1 MKHNKKFTPYN
12 CSKMS
17 NKNNKYLVI
26 HWVGAVSTAK
36 NNADY
41 FYNKYIGA
49 SAHYFVD
56 GNADENQAIWQIV
69 GENNAAWH
77 VGAKTYKHTEC
88 RNTNS
93 IGIEICCIK
102 KNGQTIMDPIA
113 IDRASKLAKSIVD
126 MWGIKKKNILRHWD
140 ITRKN
145 CPAEFVANETRWN
158 NFINKIYDSNPVEP
172 ESGDME
178 IDKKTFEKLVKNS
191 GSLDQVA
198 KALDLEKNL
207 DGKEY
212 VSIIK
217 DILDNSYKSSK
228 LSEELNKKIK
238 ELEAE
243 LTNRGKECIKLE
255 AEINQIKSEN
265 SSFLEELVELRKENG
280 SLKKDLAKSIDTINE
295 LKANDGEEWEAN
307 GREVIVVDGDVTTK
321 TNYKLK

>member
-12 CSKMS
+12 RSKMS

-41 FYNKYIGA
+41 FARKYVGA

-56 GNADENQAIWQIV
+56 GSDDENQAIWQIV
-69 GENNAAWH
+69 GENDAAWH

-113 IDRASKLAKSIVD
+113 IDRASKLAKSIID
-126 MWGIKKKNILRHWD
+126 MWGIKRENILRHFD
-140 ITRKN
+140 VTRKN
-145 CPAEFVANETRWN
+145 CPAEFVADTNRWN
-158 NFINKIYDSNPVEP
+158 DFINKIYGSTPVEP
-172 ESGDME
+172 ESGEMNKLL
-178 IDKKTFEKLVKNS
+178 KKYNVKT
-191 GSLDQVA
+191 L
-198 KALDLEKNL
+198 
-207 DGKEY
+207 
-212 VSIIK
+212 
-217 DILDNSYKSSK
+217 
-228 LSEELNKKIK
+228 EELDIKIEQHCGIDFSGGFLGSGREKIK

-265 SSFLEELVELRKENG
+265 SSFLKELVELRKENE

-295 LKANDGEEWEAN
+295 LKANCDNSEWEAN
-307 GREVIVVDGDVTTK
+307 GREVTVVDGNVTTK